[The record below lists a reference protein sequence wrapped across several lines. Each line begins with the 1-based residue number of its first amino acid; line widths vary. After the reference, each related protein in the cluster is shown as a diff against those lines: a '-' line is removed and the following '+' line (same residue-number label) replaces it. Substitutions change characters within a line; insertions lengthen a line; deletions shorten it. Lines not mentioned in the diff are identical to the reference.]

1 MQVKLEDD
9 ISAEFNFK
17 NRNYHT
23 FYVVTVAKQMRSG
36 KT

>member
-1 MQVKLEDD
+1 MQEKLEDD

-17 NRNYHT
+17 NRNYYT
-23 FYVVTVAKQMRSG
+23 FYVVTVAKQKRSG